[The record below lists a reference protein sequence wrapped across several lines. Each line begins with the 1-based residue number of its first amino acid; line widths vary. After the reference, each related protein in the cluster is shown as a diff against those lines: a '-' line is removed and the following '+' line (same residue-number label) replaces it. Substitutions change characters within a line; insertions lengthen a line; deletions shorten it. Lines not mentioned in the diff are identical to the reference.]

1 MNLPINPEVARFL
14 RENMPNIRRG
24 RGEILYRNFVD
35 RFPMFSTSYLT
46 DELLHALKT
55 DDVISLFNHTIPENA
70 FKFTEV
76 ENVFVPDKIQEIGS
90 FAFSDCTNLRSI
102 SLPSALK
109 FGAGICRECENLVSA
124 EIRTGPNATGYR
136 MFSGCASLQTV
147 QVDCAVISENAF
159 TGNSYLTD
167 FIIGTNVKILE
178 DALFR
183 SCIRLSQIT
192 YLGTKAEWD
201 NIDKSKDWNKYS
213 GIYRL
218 VCSDGEFDIK
228 IK

>member
-1 MNLPINPEVARFL
+1 M
-14 RENMPNIRRG
+14 RG
-24 RGEILYRNFVD
+24 RGEILYRNFLD
-35 RFPMFSTSYLT
+35 RFPMFSASYLT
-46 DELLHALKT
+46 DELLHALTT
-55 DDVISLFNHTIPENA
+55 DNVISLFNHTIPDNA

-90 FAFSDCTNLRSI
+90 FAFSDCNNLKSI

-136 MFSGCASLQTV
+136 MFSGCIRLQTV
-147 QVDCAVISENAF
+147 QVDCAVISEGAF

-167 FIIGTNVKILE
+167 FIIGPNVKVLE
-178 DALFR
+178 SNLFR

-192 YLGTKAEWD
+192 YLGTKAEWN
-201 NIDKSKDWNKYS
+201 NIDK
-213 GIYRL
+213 
-218 VCSDGEFDIK
+218 
-228 IK
+228 